1 MNARITW
8 LRYNWKWL
16 LPMAALGIFVPVTT
30 CILVTVLLFSFLAFR
45 TSTIYKQTMAAVR
58 TDDRLIELIGSPVQP
73 GILVLGTF
81 SRHASGTM
89 VNLTI
94 PLYGPKGKATAFAVG
109 SKTGGKWKF
118 TTLQVQAKDRQDNI
132 DLLNS

>member
-1 MNARITW
+1 
-8 LRYNWKWL
+8 
-16 LPMAALGIFVPVTT
+16 MAVLGIFVPVTT

-45 TSTIYKQTMAAVR
+45 TSTIFKQTMATVR
-58 TDDRLIELIGSPVQP
+58 TDDHLKELIGSPVQP

-109 SKTGGKWKF
+109 SKTGGGWKF
-118 TTLQVQAKDRQDNI
+118 TTLQIQVKGRKNHI